1 MISSLCFLFFCFLK
15 CVPTQANNAYVRDQ
29 WYHSIIW
36 KVLVNFPLIGFLRAT
51 LMNFLF
57 YISYRKIYF
66 AIIKSRG
73 GQPDRKCYLKK
84 SK

>member
-57 YISYRKIYF
+57 LFHIEKSISL
-66 AIIKSRG
+66 SSNHEEDNQTG
-73 GQPDRKCYLKK
+73 
-84 SK
+84 SVT